1 MRRIITFGTFD
12 VFHIGHV
19 NILERAKEFGDYLIV
34 GISSDALNFSKKK
47 RYPIFSEEQRMR
59 MVNAIHCVNEVFLEE
74 SLEKKGQYLQE
85 YSADMLVMGDD
96 WAGKFDCFDDL
107 CEVKYLPRTK
117 DISTSEIIETI
128 RNMDR

>member
-19 NILERAKEFGDYLIV
+19 NIHERAKEFGDYLIV

-96 WAGKFDCFDDL
+96 WTGKFDCFDDL

>member
-34 GISSDALNFSKKK
+34 GVSSDALNFSKKK

-59 MVNAIHCVNEVFLEE
+59 MVKALHCVNEVFLEE
-74 SLEKKGQYLQE
+74 SLELKGQYLRE
-85 YSADMLVMGDD
+85 YSADVLIMGDD
-96 WAGKFDCFDDL
+96 WEGRFDCFADQ
-107 CEVKYLPRTK
+107 CKVTYLPRTK
-117 DISTSEIIETI
+117 DISTTEIIETI

>member
-34 GISSDALNFSKKK
+34 GVSSDALNFSKKK

-59 MVNAIHCVNEVFLEE
+59 MVNALYCVDEVFLEE
-74 SLEKKGQYLQE
+74 SLEEKGQYLEE
-85 YSADMLVMGDD
+85 YVADILVMGDD
-96 WAGKFDCFDDL
+96 WEGKFDTYKSI
-107 CEVKYLPRTK
+107 CEVKYLSRTK